1 MYFKNK
7 ELISC
12 YIKNSYVSKNQSLK
26 NKNIKVYYDEE
37 DRRILKNYDTII
49 SYIETKKDY
58 KKIFINKKYYSKTTS
73 TIQNEIQRQAEE
85 NGLTVETY

>member
-26 NKNIKVYYDEE
+26 NKNIIVYYDE
-37 DRRILKNYDTII
+37 DIRILKNYNTII
-49 SYIETKKDY
+49 SYIDTIKDY
-58 KKIFINKKYYSKTTS
+58 NKIYINKKYYSKTTS

-85 NGLTVETY
+85 NGLTIETY